1 MKVILTNEDARRLR
15 QQIEQNP
22 NAALDVQA
30 VAVGEKITATIS
42 VGDLELS
49 GEVGRTPYAPGI
61 FIVEDADGN
70 LVAKGEGE

>member
-1 MKVILTNEDARRLR
+1 MKVVLSNEDARRLR

-22 NAALDVQA
+22 TAALDVQA
-30 VAVGEKITATIS
+30 VAVGQKITATIT

-49 GEVGRTPYAPGI
+49 GEVARTPYAPRM

-70 LVAKGEGE
+70 LVARGEG